1 MRPAE
6 IEPSRVYIERERD
19 VTSVAIECD
28 LTSETTRA
36 SDYAMVPFE
45 VVPGTARLE
54 LEYRYEGQQHP
65 LGRNEID
72 LGLVDPRGAEFP
84 LFPGFR
90 GWSGNARRRA
100 VLTEQSATPGYIPGP
115 IQPGTWW
122 VLLGLYKLDPR
133 GVELMITVRLS
144 SVEGPSP
151 APRPPEDR
159 QATLAGSGAGQPRWF
174 RGDLHSHTNHS
185 DACGS
190 LAELAAEGRLRGLD
204 FLAVTDHNTIS
215 HLPFLGARD
224 GLLLVPG
231 EEVTTYHGHMN
242 VWGNTR
248 LVDFRARTASELRS
262 VIDAAH
268 DQGAIVCASHPNVP
282 GMGWS
287 FGYDLPLDC
296 LEVWHGQ
303 AEVWN
308 SATLAL
314 WEQLLAAGRS
324 VVAVGGSDVHI
335 GKRGTAVPGE
345 PTTWVRASSLSDAH
359 LLDAL
364 RAGRVVI
371 TASDGPWLKLE
382 ASNDSGRWDIGDI
395 APARPLRIRCVV
407 ERGTGCGLRLLS
419 ARGELAAAT
428 VDESPFGFELDVD
441 LSRHRFVRAQLSQP
455 QAPTRPAFPLAALT
469 NPIWSD

>member
-28 LTSETTRA
+28 LTSETKRA
-36 SDYAMVPFE
+36 ADYAMVPFE

-65 LGRNEID
+65 GVRNESD

-100 VLTEQSATPGYIPGP
+100 VLTEQSATPGYVPGP

-144 SVEGPSP
+144 AVEGASP

-268 DQGAIVCASHPNVP
+268 EQGAIVCASHPNVP

-287 FGYDLPLDC
+287 FGLAGSLC
-296 LEVWHGQ
+296 GQ
-303 AEVWN
+303 AWSWWPGGCCGALADRGLGGEGLCDAGFVLGGCWAGCGVWLGVP
-308 SATLAL
+308 SGSGGAGPDRYKRAAL
-314 WEQLLAAGRS
+314 SGVVHIEDLVRRRRELHQQRS
-324 VVAVGGSDVHI
+324 RAAVGGALERRALVDPADSH
-335 GKRGTAVPGE
+335 PGRRE
-345 PTTWVRASSLSDAH
+345 RRVAPW
-359 LLDAL
+359 
-364 RAGRVVI
+364 RVVH
-371 TASDGPWLKLE
+371 
-382 ASNDSGRWDIGDI
+382 
-395 APARPLRIRCVV
+395 V
-407 ERGTGCGLRLLS
+407 EER
-419 ARGELAAAT
+419 
-428 VDESPFGFELDVD
+428 V
-441 LSRHRFVRAQLSQP
+441 HRRRQLHHPPDRKSV
-455 QAPTRPAFPLAALT
+455 
-469 NPIWSD
+469 